1 MMAGR
6 DFKDNGVGAANR
18 LKARIMT
25 DLDSRKAEAR
35 AWFEALR
42 DRIMHVFEALEDQ
55 APEHFIPAPPAVS
68 KKRPGRAATMKVAA

>member
-35 AWFEALR
+35 AWFEDLARHASLR
-42 DRIMHVFEALEDQ
+42 AFEALEDQ
-55 APEHFIPAPPAVS
+55 APSALYPGA
-68 KKRPGRAATMKVAA
+68 PGRFVRTP

>member
-42 DRIMHVFEALEDQ
+42 DRIMHVFEALEDE
-55 APEHFIPAPPAVS
+55 APEPTLS
-68 KKRPGRAATMKVAA
+68 RRPRPFRKNALVARRR